1 MSVATASINI
11 SALTPSPKPI
21 NENVVVGKDILDLLA
36 GSMYVD
42 PLNVYREYLQN
53 AADAIDQA
61 RDAGLA
67 FEEEAGVQIFFD
79 HAERSIRIRD
89 NGISIPFS
97 EFVQRIVTVGAS
109 QKRGKKLRGFRG
121 VGRLSGLGYCQE
133 LIFRGRAEGNPKV
146 TEIRWDGRALKAR
159 YRDHQYNGSLAD
171 LVKEV
176 TTVTLHSPM
185 GFPSRFFEVELRKVA
200 RLKNDILLNEEVV
213 RNYISQVAPVPFK
226 ENFEFKDQINTW
238 VESFGIKPTIKIEL
252 MDGKG
257 PIFHRVENSIEISPQ
272 QSDKIRGVDLFKL
285 IDSDGEVCACGWLAD
300 HSYSGSI
307 PKRLGL
313 GGVRLRSG
321 NIQVGDETILS
332 PLFPESR
339 FSGWAIGDIHV
350 VSPKIL
356 PNGRRDEFEPSPA
369 YSHLQ
374 SELVIK
380 TREISQR
387 IRDRSASRNKLR
399 AVDQK
404 MEVVSSW
411 IGLDS
416 DNELPSLIRE
426 ILVEL
431 STEKIGLAKKELL
444 KLDPEGME
452 FQLAETRL
460 NKVEASAN
468 SVLLRQSKNMPAK
481 PLSPA
486 FKKPIVAAL
495 KTIISAAKTPDA
507 GIQLSLDVLEVIEK
521 EI

>member
-1 MSVATASINI
+1 MSVATAINI

-61 RDAGLA
+61 KDAGLA

-109 QKRGKKLRGFRG
+109 QKRGKRLRGFRG

-159 YRDHQYNGSLAD
+159 YRDQHYNGSLAD

-176 TTVTLHSPM
+176 TTVTLLSPL
-185 GFPSRFFEVELRKVA
+185 GFPSRFFEVELRKVS

-213 RNYISQVAPVPFK
+213 RNYISQIAPVPFK

-257 PIFHRVENSIEISPQ
+257 PIFHRVDNSIEISPQ
-272 QSDKIRGVDLFKL
+272 QSDKIRAVDLFKL
-285 IDSDGEVCACGWLAD
+285 VDSDGEVCACGWIAD

-339 FSGWAIGDIHV
+339 FSGWAIGDIHIL
-350 VSPKIL
+350 SSKIL
-356 PNGRRDEFEPSPA
+356 PNGRRDEFEPNAA
-369 YSHLQ
+369 YAHLQ
-374 SELVIK
+374 NELAIK
-380 TREISQR
+380 ARQITQR
-387 IRDRSASRNKLR
+387 IRENSSKRNKLR
-399 AVDQK
+399 SIQQRITTVN
-404 MEVVSSW
+404 SW
-411 IGLDS
+411 IDLND
-416 DNELPSLIRE
+416 EQPVPTLIRE
-426 ILVEL
+426 ILLEL
-431 STEKIGLAKKELL
+431 SKEHINHAQLELKKLGETLTESKQFEEQIQKTQAASLVFTRDIIKKSQQN
-444 KLDPEGME
+444 
-452 FQLAETRL
+452 FSNQL
-460 NKVEASAN
+460 
-468 SVLLRQSKNMPAK
+468 
-481 PLSPA
+481 
-486 FKKPIVAAL
+486 KKPIGAAI
-495 KTIISAAKTPDA
+495 KTIISTAKTPNA
-507 GIQLSLDVLEVIEK
+507 GVKLSLEVLDAIEK
-521 EI
+521 EL

>member
-1 MSVATASINI
+1 MSAVATSINI

-53 AADAIDQA
+53 AADSIDQA
-61 RDAGLA
+61 RDADLD

-79 HAERSIRIRD
+79 HAERNIRIRD

-97 EFVQRIVTVGAS
+97 EFIQRIVTVGAS
-109 QKRGKKLRGFRG
+109 QKRGKNLRGFRG

-146 TEIRWDGRALKAR
+146 TEIRWDGRALKTK
-159 YRDHQYNGSLAD
+159 YRDQNYNGSLAD
-171 LVKEV
+171 IVKEV
-176 TTVTLHSPM
+176 TTVTLLPSL
-185 GFPSRFFEVELRKVA
+185 GFPSRFFEVELRKVS

-213 RNYISQVAPVPFK
+213 RSYISQIAPVQFK
-226 ENFEFKDQINTW
+226 ETFEFKDRINTW
-238 VESFGIKPTIKIEL
+238 IESFGIKPTIKIEL
-252 MDGKG
+252 MDDKG
-257 PIFHRVENSIEISPQ
+257 PIFHRVENSIEFSSQ
-272 QSDKIRGVDLFKL
+272 QSDKIRDVALFRL
-285 IDSDGEVCACGWLAD
+285 LDSEGEVCACGWIAD

-356 PNGRRDEFEPSPA
+356 PNGRRDDFEPSPA

-387 IRDRSASRNKLR
+387 IRDRSANRNKLR

-404 MEVVSSW
+404 IELVSSW
-411 IGLDS
+411 VLLDG
-416 DNELPSLIRE
+416 DTELPSLIRE

-431 STEKIGLAKKELL
+431 SVEKIGLAKKELL
-444 KLDPEGME
+444 KLDPDGIE
-452 FQLAETRL
+452 FKSAETRL

-468 SVLLRQSKNMPAK
+468 SVLLRKMRNTSIKTLTPE
-481 PLSPA
+481 

-495 KTIISAAKTPDA
+495 KTIIAAAKTPNA
-507 GIQLSLDVLEVIEK
+507 GIQLSLDVLKVIEK